1 MKEERRIPPIAA
13 PPPGG
18 AAAEAALAGRLAA
31 GSAGAA
37 AAGAAAGGPTEARAP
52 GGTGTGATAR
62 PASEGAGT
70 DMPAPAHTH
79 LGRRNDRLLLAAVA
93 AYAILLS
100 FLMIARGISVTPDVI
115 VVAFGLAAILLGR
128 GRLFLRDWIPF
139 VALFFAYELMRGY
152 ADKFGLPIHVTD
164 VISIEKIIGLGGLPT
179 VWLQGLFHSGPA
191 ASPDNLATI
200 SVIFYFLHFPLPL
213 AIGFLLWI
221 HERRAYYDYVGALIV
236 LSMAAFV
243 TFLLL
248 PVAPPWWAADATK
261 AASTCGGPC
270 VTGVLHLRDNG
281 FQGLTNLF
289 GFGNYF
295 YSYSL
300 YSISS
305 NDVAAFPSLHAAYP
319 FLAFLFARH
328 AFGKA
333 GWLMLAYTFC
343 IWFAIVYLGEHWVFD
358 IVGGVVYAS
367 AAYLVILRGPAWARR
382 FMNQI
387 ADEEIEAGVE
397 AEDGGEVGAFG
408 RLGRRIR
415 WSLVSQGLAVAV
427 VGAIAAGLMAG
438 FGLLGGSHGALYLL
452 PWLGIL
458 GGLWRAAAGLVSR

>member
-1 MKEERRIPPIAA
+1 MNDGARIPPIVTPA
-13 PPPGG
+13 
-18 AAAEAALAGRLAA
+18 AGR
-31 GSAGAA
+31 
-37 AAGAAAGGPTEARAP
+37 AAGAALSGP
-52 GGTGTGATAR
+52 GAT
-62 PASEGAGT
+62 
-70 DMPAPAHTH
+70 PAPADAADGPVAAQPHTH
-79 LGRRNDRLLLAAVA
+79 LGRRNDRLLLVAVV
-93 AYAILLS
+93 AYAVLLS

-164 VISIEKIIGLGGLPT
+164 IVSIERIIGLGGLPT
-179 VWLQGLFHSGPA
+179 VWLQGLLHSGPVWTEA
-191 ASPDNLATI
+191 NPVYDPLATI

-221 HERRAYYDYVGALIV
+221 HQRRVYYDFVAALIV
-236 LSMAAFV
+236 LSMGAFV
-243 TFLLL
+243 TFLIL
-248 PVAPPWWAADATK
+248 PVAPPWWADK
-261 AASTCGGPC
+261 FGYVS
-270 VTGVLHLRDNG
+270 GVLHLRDTG
-281 FQGLTNLF
+281 FQGLTHLF
-289 GFGNYF
+289 GFSNYF

-319 FLAFLFARH
+319 FLAFLFARR

-343 IWFAIVYLGEHWVFD
+343 VWFSIVYLGEHWVFD
-358 IVGGVVYAS
+358 IIGGVVYAS
-367 AAYLVILRGPAWARR
+367 AAYFAVMHGPAWARR

-397 AEDGGEVGAFG
+397 AEEGGEAGALN
-408 RLGRRIR
+408 RLGRRVR
-415 WSLVSQGLAVAV
+415 WSLVSQGLGVALVGAV
-427 VGAIAAGLMAG
+427 VAGLMAA
-438 FGLLGGSHGALYLL
+438 FNLLDGSHGPLYLL